1 MKQDKKKFQVGDTVL
16 VGSGDRAA
24 TVVDIDPW
32 YVYVKYDV
40 FVDDESEAL
49 FDAVPRCRIVPTID
63 RKPTLRQKIVLWW
76 YDLSADVKAVFIM
89 SVINAVVLIGWA
101 IAVSIIK

>member
-1 MKQDKKKFQVGDTVL
+1 MKQDKKKFQVGDMVL
-16 VGSGDRAA
+16 VRSGNRIA
-24 TVVDIDPW
+24 TVTGIDPW

-40 FVDDESEAL
+40 AVDDESEVSSY
-49 FDAVPRCRIVPTID
+49 AVPHTRIIPMLG
-63 RKPTLRQKIVLWW
+63 RRPTLRHKIGLWW